1 MAKREAE
8 KAEQLRQVRMKEMVK
23 DPQRWLRE
31 AEKLADARG
40 TDNYKAAADV
50 LADLREAIGGDE
62 GRTITEKQAAHLAKK
77 HPTLSHLKS
86 QLRKRGFLS

>member
-1 MAKREAE
+1 
-8 KAEQLRQVRMKEMVK
+8 MKEMVK

-62 GRTITEKQAAHLAKK
+62 GRTITDKHAAHLAKK
-77 HPTLSHLKS
+77 YPTLNHLKA